1 MLISIVTLN
10 YKKSHLTIACLES
23 LNKFYKNEFEDGQM
37 EVIVVDNAS
46 GDDSVKRIKET
57 IGKNNFK
64 NNILI
69 ENDEN
74 SGFSK
79 GCNLGAKKAKGKYLV
94 FLNNDTVVEDSNFIK
109 MAKYLDE
116 NPNVA
121 ILGGQLKNKDGSLQ
135 PCAGKFYTLSRAIML
150 LLGFQ
155 KFGLLDKSPK
165 EIEKVDWVKGGLLMI
180 VKDIFEKLGGF
191 DEKIFMYTEDM
202 ELCYRA
208 VLNGYKTYFYP
219 FISVLHAEYGSTN
232 RTFAIVNIYK
242 NLLYFYKK
250 HRTKLEYFVI
260 KTALLSKAYVLKII
274 GIVTNNA
281 YLKDTYSQAIDAL
294 N

>member
-23 LNKFYKNEFEDGQM
+23 LNKFYKNEFEEGQM

-46 GDDSVKRIKET
+46 GDDSVKNIKE
-57 IGKNNFK
+57 IIEEKKFK

-79 GCNLGAKKAKGKYLV
+79 GCNLGAKKAKGKYLL
-94 FLNNDTVVEDSNFIK
+94 FLNNDTVVCDNAFIK
-109 MAKYLDE
+109 MARYLDE
-116 NPNVA
+116 SPNVA
-121 ILGGQLKNKDGSLQ
+121 ILGGQLKNEDGSLQ
-135 PCAGKFYTLSRAIML
+135 PSTGKFYTLTRAIML

-165 EIEKVDWVKGGLLMI
+165 EIERVDWVKGGLLMI
-180 VKDIFEKLGGF
+180 VKDVFDKLGGF

-208 VLNGYKTYFYP
+208 LLNGYKTYFYP
-219 FISVLHAEYGSTN
+219 YISVLHAEYGSTN

-250 HRTKLEYFVI
+250 HRTKFEYILI
-260 KTALLSKAYVLKII
+260 KIALLTKAYALQII
-274 GIVTNNA
+274 GILTKNS
-281 YLKDTYSQAIDAL
+281 YLKDTYSQAIKAI